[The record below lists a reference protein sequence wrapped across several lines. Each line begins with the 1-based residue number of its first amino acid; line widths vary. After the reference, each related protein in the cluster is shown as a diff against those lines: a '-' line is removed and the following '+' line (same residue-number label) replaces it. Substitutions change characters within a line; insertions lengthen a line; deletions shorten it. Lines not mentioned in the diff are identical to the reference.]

1 MGVTPMKKT
10 FVKGSNLIGVQAI
23 YRNGELIYEDQQI
36 KISMKNNQM
45 YKAVKK
51 EENNNQRHEN

>member
-1 MGVTPMKKT
+1 MKKT